1 MAAPEHPFVGQVV
14 NLRRIGNPP
23 AASLERSCSH
33 PPRVPNLPLKLVF
46 MLLCL
51 RPVAAQEP
59 RPQPVAFSHKA
70 HAGTLKLK
78 CKMCHAN
85 PDPGET
91 MGIAAPSVCMQC
103 HSAIKTD
110 SPDLQKLAA
119 AAKDNRPL
127 TWSRVYWI
135 PSYVNF
141 SHRTHLETGNQCEE
155 CHGKVAERDKLARE
169 GNISMG
175 GCMACHQTKKVSI
188 DCGYCHEPR

>member
-1 MAAPEHPFVGQVV
+1 MRIPA
-14 NLRRIGNPP
+14 RRIANPP
-23 AASLERSCSH
+23 Q
-33 PPRVPNLPLKLVF
+33 VNNLPHITVF
-46 MLLCL
+46 LCL
-51 RPVAAQEP
+51 LVCLQPVAAQTP
-59 RPQPVAFSHKA
+59 RPQPVAFSHKV

-78 CKMCHAN
+78 CKTCHAN

-91 MGIAAPSVCMQC
+91 MGVAAASMCMQC

-110 SPDLQKLAA
+110 SPDIQKLAA
-119 AAKDNRPL
+119 AAKDNKELPWL
-127 TWSRVYWI
+127 RVYWI

-141 SHRTHLETGNQCEE
+141 SHRTHLETGNQCED

-188 DCGYCHEPR
+188 DCGYCHEPK

>member
-1 MAAPEHPFVGQVV
+1 MILVD
-14 NLRRIGNPP
+14 
-23 AASLERSCSH
+23 
-33 PPRVPNLPLKLVF
+33 NLPRIVIFLVC
-46 MLLCL
+46 LL
-51 RPVAAQEP
+51 PVAAQEP
-59 RPQPVAFSHKA
+59 RPQPVAFSHKV

-91 MGIAAPSVCMQC
+91 MGVAAASVCMQC

-110 SPDLQKLAA
+110 SPDIQKLAA
-119 AAKDNRPL
+119 AAKDKREL
-127 TWSRVYWI
+127 AWTRVYWI

-141 SHRTHLETGNQCEE
+141 SHRTHLETGNQCED

-188 DCGYCHEPR
+188 DCDYCHEPK